1 MRILIAAVGR
11 ARPGPEKAL
20 YDHYAG
26 RIAFPLTLRE
36 VEEKKRLPAP
46 ELMKR
51 EAELLLGT
59 VPEGA
64 ALVVLDSRGKSM
76 TSDAFG
82 EAFRRWRDESRRDL
96 AFLIGGAEGLDESV
110 RRRADLLL
118 SFGPQTWPHMLVRGM
133 LAEQIFRAQCILT
146 GHPYHR
152 D

>member
-1 MRILIAAVGR
+1 VRILIVAVGR

-26 RIAFPLTLRE
+26 RVAFPLTLRE
-36 VEEKKRLPAP
+36 VEEKRRLPAP

-51 EAELLLGT
+51 EADLLLGA
-59 VPEGA
+59 VPAGA
-64 ALVVLDSRGKSM
+64 VLVVLDSRGKSM

-82 EAFRRWRDESRRDL
+82 DRFRRWQDEGRRDL
-96 AFLIGGAEGLDESV
+96 AFVIGGAEGLDEGL

-118 SFGPQTWPHMLVRGM
+118 SLGPQTWPHMLVRGM